1 MITKQIGEHTH
12 ILVLETGD
20 EVVEG
25 LLRFAADHDLSDAH
39 FTAIGGFNHVTLGY
53 FDWSIKDYN
62 HIPVDEQVEA
72 LSLIG
77 DITLRDD
84 RPWVHAHV
92 VLGLSDATT
101 RGGHLIA
108 GTVRPTLEVML
119 DESPVHLQRRFD
131 PESHAALIRF

>member
-1 MITKQIGEHTH
+1 MLEKQLGEHSH
-12 ILVLETGD
+12 IIVFETGE
-20 EVVEG
+20 EVVAG
-25 LLRFAADHDLSDAH
+25 LVAFATEHNFDDAH

-53 FDWSIKDYN
+53 FDWNIKDYR

-77 DITLRDD
+77 DITLKDGK
-84 RPWVHAHV
+84 PWVHAHV
-92 VLGLSDATT
+92 VLGLSDASA
-101 RGGHLIA
+101 RGGHLIK
-108 GTVRPTLEVML
+108 GLVRPTLEVML